1 MSRPVMVMAGGTGGH
16 VFPALAVAEALRSRG
31 MEVFWLGAR
40 GGFESGVVPEHGFR
54 METISIRGLRGKGP
68 LRLLGAPFRIL
79 LAMIQALKVLLRN
92 RPGLVLGM
100 GGFVSGPGGVMSRL
114 LRIPLVVHEQNAIP
128 GMTNQWLSRIASRV
142 LEAFPGSFPQARAV
156 ELTGNPVRP
165 EIASLPVPEVRFAD
179 REGPLRLLV
188 LGGSQGAQKLNQTLP
203 AALAM
208 IDPEERPAVR
218 HQTGRDKLL
227 DAQQAYADAGVD
239 AGVEPFIADMAEAYG
254 WADLVLCRA
263 GALTI
268 AELAAAGVG
277 SVLVPYPHAVD
288 DHQTRNAAYLVD
300 AGAALLSPEGALT
313 PDFLARLLK
322 EFIGRRDRL
331 LELAAAAR
339 GMGMPSATQRVADVC
354 QEAAKA

>member
-1 MSRPVMVMAGGTGGH
+1 MSRSVMVMAGGTGGH
-16 VFPALAVAEALRSRG
+16 VFPALAVAEELRSRG
-31 MEVFWLGAR
+31 MDVFWLGTP
-40 GGFESGVVPEHGFR
+40 GGFESAVVPEHGFR
-54 METISIRGLRGKGP
+54 MEYISIRGLRGKGP

-79 LAMIQALKVLLRN
+79 VAMIQALKVLAKN

-128 GMTNQWLSRIASRV
+128 GMTNQWLSRIATRV
-142 LEAFPGSFPQARAV
+142 LEAFPGSFPQARPV

-165 EIASLPVPEVRFAD
+165 EIASLPAPDVRFAD
-179 REGPLRLLV
+179 REGLLRLLV

-208 IDPEERPAVR
+208 IDPEARPAVR
-218 HQTGRDKLL
+218 HQTGRDKLQA
-227 DAQQAYADAGVD
+227 AQQAYTEAGVE

-268 AELAAAGVG
+268 AELAAAGVA

-288 DHQTRNAAYLVD
+288 DHQTRNASYLVD
-300 AGAALLSPEGALT
+300 AGAALLLPEGEMT
-313 PDFLARLLK
+313 PDFLGRLLQG
-322 EFIGRRDRL
+322 FIGHRDRL
-331 LELAAAAR
+331 MQMATAAR
-339 GMGMPSATQRVADVC
+339 SVGMPSATQRVADVC
-354 QEAAKA
+354 QEAARA